1 MRKTYVSVIA
11 FFLVF
16 NLISL
21 QEFAQSQ
28 GHIAPISIRDPWA
41 RTSLVST
48 SAAFMLLTNNQA
60 QDDTLVRAE
69 ADVCETVELH
79 THIKDGD
86 VMRMRPLKDGIV
98 LTAHHS
104 VSLKPGGLHIM
115 LIGLKRPLLEGEK
128 IFLKLYFHK
137 AGIVSLA
144 VPIRKPIYKKVPG
157 NSPCGCKNSPPKS
170 TIARKLR

>member
-1 MRKTYVSVIA
+1 VRKNYVSVIVL
-11 FFLVF
+11 FLVF
-16 NLISL
+16 NLIPL

-28 GHIAPISIRDPWA
+28 GHIAPISIREPWA

-48 SAAFMLLTNNQA
+48 SAAFMLFTNNQE

-69 ADVCETVELH
+69 SDVCETVELH
-79 THIKDGD
+79 THIKEGD
-86 VMRMRPLKDGIV
+86 IMRMRPLKDGIT
-98 LTAHHS
+98 LAAHHS
-104 VSLKPGGLHIM
+104 VSLKPGGLHVM

-144 VPIRKPIYKKVPG
+144 VPIRKSIYKKVPG
-157 NSPCGCKNSPPKS
+157 QSPCGCKNSPPES
-170 TIARKLR
+170 TIARELR